1 MSQVKK
7 LDPVPLYLI
16 SHKLNEEI
24 SLLGKSVTEIHIRL
38 TGQNLYKIEIVE
50 SEDRKP
56 AGGKK

>member
-1 MSQVKK
+1 MSQVRK

-16 SHKLNEEI
+16 SHRLKEEI
-24 SLLGKSVTEIHIRL
+24 AILGKNVTEIHIRL
-38 TGQNLYKIEIVE
+38 TGQNLYNIEIVE